1 MADWTDIISS
11 SVFTRIKNEFP
22 KEIKVGDK
30 TIQMEDKNFSTVG
43 SSSNPAVFPFVY
55 VQLLPSAEQG
65 QDIDGDRINAGLF
78 TFQIEV
84 TDNQSQ
90 TRAKAV
96 MSEIKRIMKS
106 MRFTVQPTPD
116 IQDTKDIH
124 RAIMRCNRIIGS
136 GDIL

>member
-1 MADWTDIISS
+1 MADWTDRISS
-11 SVFTRIKNEFP
+11 VAFTRIKNEFSSSL
-22 KEIKVGDK
+22 K
-30 TIQMEDKNFSTVG
+30 TKYKMTSSNFSTVG
-43 SSSNPAVFPFVY
+43 SSDTPAVFPFVY
-55 VQLLPSAEQG
+55 IQLLPSTEQG
-65 QDIDGDRINAGLF
+65 QDIEGNTINAGLF

-90 TRAKAV
+90 TRAKDV

-116 IQDTKDIH
+116 IQDTKDTH

-136 GDIL
+136 DDIL